1 MNANVD
7 YTAELR
13 ELVQDDINFPRKLK
27 KEYFN
32 AHGVDFHYI
41 VKCEIDNKHEL
52 DYLVATLAA
61 MGHGGAYMCIWFITD
76 DNFWMT
82 SEALH
87 DRVMEEIRAA
97 EKRQEA
103 H

>member
-1 MNANVD
+1 MLHVPVSSAHSDSFVVD
-7 YTAELR
+7 
-13 ELVQDDINFPRKLK
+13 
-27 KEYFN
+27 
-32 AHGVDFHYI
+32 
-41 VKCEIDNKHEL
+41 EL

-61 MGHGGAYMCIWFITD
+61 MGHGGAYMCKWFITD